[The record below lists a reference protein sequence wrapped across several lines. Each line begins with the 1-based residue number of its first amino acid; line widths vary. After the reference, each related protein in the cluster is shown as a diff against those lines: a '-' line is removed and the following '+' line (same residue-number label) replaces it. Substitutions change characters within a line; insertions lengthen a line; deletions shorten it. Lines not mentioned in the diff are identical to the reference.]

1 MWRSRLIKL
10 IMGLAI
16 ALILSTL
23 IFLGLRIFIPP
34 PEYPSYSY
42 RYDSCAPADEICYS
56 RQAEES
62 QRKQEEYQE
71 IYKEYGG
78 KIFIAANIVG
88 LIVLLLGIFVF
99 LAGLGTNVSAGILL
113 AGVFGIAMGY
123 TLGWEGAD
131 DIVKFG
137 VGLIVALIVIA
148 GAVIF
153 NRKND
158 QAPPIVV

>member
-10 IMGLAI
+10 IIGLAI

-34 PEYPSYSY
+34 PEYPRYSY
-42 RYDSCAPADEICYS
+42 DYKSCATGDQACYE
-56 RQAEES
+56 RQQKES
-62 QRKQEEYQE
+62 QRKQEEYRE
-71 IYKEYGG
+71 NYKEYGG

-88 LIVLLLGIFVF
+88 LIILLLGIFAF
-99 LAGLGTNVSAGILL
+99 LAGLGTNVGAGIIL
-113 AGVFGIAMGY
+113 AGVFGISMGY

-131 DIVKFG
+131 DVVKFS

-148 GAVIF
+148 GAIVF
-153 NRKND
+153 NRKNS
-158 QAPPIVV
+158 QVPPAA